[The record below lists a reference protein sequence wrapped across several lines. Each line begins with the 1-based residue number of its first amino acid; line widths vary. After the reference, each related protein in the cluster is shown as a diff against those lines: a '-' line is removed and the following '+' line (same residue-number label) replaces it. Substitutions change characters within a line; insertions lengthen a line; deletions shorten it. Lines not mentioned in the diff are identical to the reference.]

1 MRIAKKAIPTIIC
14 LAILAFVAT
23 SCGESPDVGSAVG
36 NLAPE
41 FDLERIDGGQL
52 KLSELR
58 GQAVLID
65 FWDTWCPPCR
75 EAMPHLQALS
85 VQYEDELEVVGVAIG
100 RDGKAAVAKFVQDR
114 GLTFPVVLIDQQYQ
128 TAQDFGGIQSI
139 PTTILVDGDGIIR
152 HVWVGGQTKHAYEQ
166 VIRQV
171 LGT

>member
-1 MRIAKKAIPTIIC
+1 MRIAKLSIPTLIC
-14 LAILAFVAT
+14 LLLLIAG
-23 SCGESPDVGSAVG
+23 CGESPDVGSSVG

-41 FDLERIDGGQL
+41 FDLERIDGGQM
-52 KLSELR
+52 KLSDLR
-58 GQAVLID
+58 GQVVLID

-85 VQYEDELEVVGVAIG
+85 VEYENELEVVGVAIG

-114 GLTFPVVLIDQQYQ
+114 GLTFPVVLIDEQYQ

-139 PTTILVDGDGIIR
+139 PTTILVDGKGVIR
-152 HVWVGGQTKHAYEQ
+152 HVWVGGQSKHAYEQ
-166 VIRQV
+166 VIKQV

>member
-1 MRIAKKAIPTIIC
+1 MRIAKSSIPTIIC
-14 LAILAFVAT
+14 LLLLIT
-23 SCGESPDVGSAVG
+23 GCGESPGVGAAVG

-52 KLSELR
+52 KLSDLR

-85 VQYEDELEVVGVAIG
+85 VEYENELEVVGVAIG

-114 GLTFPVVLIDQQYQ
+114 GLTFPVVLIDEQYQ

-139 PTTILVDGDGIIR
+139 PTTILVDGKGVIR
-152 HVWVGGQTKHAYEQ
+152 HVWVGGQSKHAYEQ
-166 VIRQV
+166 VIKQV